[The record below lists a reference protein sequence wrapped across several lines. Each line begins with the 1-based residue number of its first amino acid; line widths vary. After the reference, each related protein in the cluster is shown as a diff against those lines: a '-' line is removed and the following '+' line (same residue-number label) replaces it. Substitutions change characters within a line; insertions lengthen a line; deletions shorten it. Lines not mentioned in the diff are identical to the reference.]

1 MRINVWKKHSSMKRC
16 LCAAQQIVRSIGA
29 ELAAIGIRAIA
40 RPSKDTSITVN
51 NRLP

>member
-1 MRINVWKKHSSMKRC
+1 MRINVWKKHPSMEQF
-16 LCAAQQIVRSIGA
+16 LCAAQPIVRSIGA
-29 ELAAIGIRAIA
+29 ELAAIGIRTIA